1 MKIISSCYSFD
12 KLIFQ
17 DKLLKEFTINFQQA
31 IECIIEGKNELAEN
45 FRKEMAKSKKEI
57 DDYSMSVCFQNS
69 AKGSGS
75 PLYYLYLQHKIQITE
90 KMSSVLDW
98 ILARKSPINSD
109 SIETELFVLADSAAE
124 TIDRLTILSKELSGA
139 SKRFKNKKSKDSA
152 TKIINEIIEKS
163 KKTYSL
169 SLRMKRKI
177 LETEEN
183 PASLTHLVFLADMIG
198 YIGEKT
204 RDCAWVASSL
214 ICL

>member
-1 MKIISSCYSFD
+1 MKILKRAYPFE

-31 IECIIEGKNELAEN
+31 IECIIEGKTELASN
-45 FRKEMAKSKKEI
+45 FKEEMIKNKTEI
-57 DDYSMSVCFQNS
+57 DNYSLLVCFQNS
-69 AKGSGS
+69 AKGAGS
-75 PLYYLYLQHKIQITE
+75 SLYYLYLQYKIQITA

-98 ILARKSPINSD
+98 ILTRQSPINSD

-124 TIDRLTILSKELSGA
+124 TIEKLTILSSELSKA
-139 SKRFKNKKSKDSA
+139 SKRFKNKKAKKSA
-152 TKIINEIIEKS
+152 AKLIDEIIEKS
-163 KKTYSL
+163 KKTYDL

-177 LETEEN
+177 LETETN

-204 RDCAWVASSL
+204 RDCVWVASSL
-214 ICL
+214 ISL

>member
-1 MKIISSCYSFD
+1 MKILTKSYPFE

-17 DKLLKEFTINFQQA
+17 DKLLKEFTVSFQQA
-31 IECIIEGKNELAEN
+31 IECIIEGKTELAIN
-45 FRKEMAKSKKEI
+45 FREEMAKSKTEI
-57 DDYSMSVCFQNS
+57 DNYSMSVCFQNS

-75 PLYYLYLQHKIQITE
+75 SLYYLYLQYKIQITE
-90 KMSSVLDW
+90 KMTSVLDW
-98 ILARKSPINSD
+98 ILARKTPINSD
-109 SIETELFVLADSAAE
+109 SVETELFVLADSAAE
-124 TIDRLTILSKELSGA
+124 TIERLTFLSKELSRA
-139 SKRFKNKKSKDSA
+139 SKKIKNKKGKDSA
-152 TKIINEIIEKS
+152 SKIIDEIIEKS

-177 LETEEN
+177 LENEEN

-198 YIGEKT
+198 SIGEKT